1 MIDECTC
8 GMPRGECIC
17 CGSECECHD
26 SDTLVE
32 VQKDVYT
39 NTNGG
44 SGPSDHLKEMIA
56 RKSKKINK
64 LKIVEKRLDNA

>member
-44 SGPSDHLKEMIA
+44 SGPSEKLLKMMA
-56 RKSKKINK
+56 RKEIRKERP
-64 LKIVEKRLDNA
+64 KIVQKKT